1 MSKNGVKYYL
11 RPFGYVPYSEYSI
24 LSKRDLVVKI
34 NETAFTSIELIK
46 KTKEK
51 IIKEY
56 FTVNEFFKKADKID
70 KNLEVLINNLVT
82 KKNNFLDNNKFF
94 KKKKTSYFL
103 L

>member
-1 MSKNGVKYYL
+1 M
-11 RPFGYVPYSEYSI
+11 
-24 LSKRDLVVKI
+24 SKRDLVVKI

-82 KKNNFLDNNKFF
+82 KTIFWTIINSLKI
-94 KKKKTSYFL
+94 KKTSYFL

>member
-1 MSKNGVKYYL
+1 MFHTLNTQFCL
-11 RPFGYVPYSEYSI
+11 
-24 LSKRDLVVKI
+24 KRDLVVKI

-94 KKKKTSYFL
+94 
-103 L
+103 

>member
-1 MSKNGVKYYL
+1 MRQL
-11 RPFGYVPYSEYSI
+11 
-24 LSKRDLVVKI
+24 
-34 NETAFTSIELIK
+34 FTSIELIK

-82 KKNNFLDNNKFF
+82 KKTIFWTIINF
-94 KKKKTSYFL
+94 
-103 L
+103 